1 MQQNTPE
8 QNHYQEDEIDLR
20 GLFNTLW
27 SRKIL
32 IINITSTITIL
43 AAIYAFTKTP
53 IYEATALVEVGNYKL
68 QNSNSNSNRKFID
81 SSPELSKKLNYLYIK
96 PFEKSN
102 IGRDSKIVSISTPKK
117 IKNFIEIRSEAISN
131 QLAAEEINRIIK
143 HIQKEHGAI
152 LNDIKQ
158 NRESSIKVINR
169 KILELTQ
176 YKLITAGVNI
186 EHLKTI
192 ELAAISRNINFIQ
205 TVQIPDIK
213 TKILSLEGNVLA
225 DQKSLDKGY
234 QNLDSIEGQPAL
246 ASLRLNK
253 LQFLENR
260 IFSNKNKIIDLD
272 AKKTNLQTNKLKEL
286 EDKKISLLQVKL
298 PMLKNNLT
306 KIKDQLDSL
315 NENKIKLQSLLLPHN
330 YKNTD
335 VAGQIIIHDRPAKPK
350 KKLIVVVAFIAGFI
364 LSIFLVFIMNAFRK
378 EDDKVTA

>member
-8 QNHYQEDEIDLR
+8 QNYYQEDEIDLKE
-20 GLFNTLW
+20 LFKTLW
-27 SRKIL
+27 LKKNL
-32 IINITSTITIL
+32 IIRITTAITIL
-43 AAIYAFTKTP
+43 AGVYAFTKTP
-53 IYEATALVEVGNYKL
+53 AYEATALVEVGNYKS
-68 QNSNSNSNRKFID
+68 QNNNRKFID
-81 SSPELSKKLNYLYIK
+81 STPELSKKLNYLYIK

-102 IGRDSKIVSISTPKK
+102 IERDSEIVSISMPKK
-117 IKNFIEIRSEAISN
+117 TKNFIVIRSEAISN
-131 QLAAEEINRIIK
+131 QLAAEEINGIIK

-152 LNDIKQ
+152 LSDIKQ

-234 QNLDSIEGQPAL
+234 QNLDSIEGHPAL

-260 IFSNKNKIIDLD
+260 VFSNKNKIIDLD
-272 AKKTNLQTNKLKEL
+272 AKKINLQTNKLKAL

-315 NENKIKLQSLLLPHN
+315 NEDKIKLQSLLLSHN

-335 VAGQIIIHDRPAKPK
+335 ISGQIITNDKPIKPK
-350 KKLIVVVAFIAGFI
+350 KILIVIVAFIAGFI

-378 EDDKVTA
+378 EDEKATA